1 MKKATPLVLFVLAAL
16 FGCSELEEK
25 SVQDK
30 TIDLLT
36 GGVWKVDSLVAQIK
50 SESPGV
56 SITTSDSLFLN
67 YGTFTFQKPGNDSG
81 PGYGTGYLIHTYT
94 KASATRIDTLAW
106 VPYNFDFPASEID
119 HLTIFY
125 PDASVLVR
133 DIVIND
139 VENMFLYLKKEPNTV
154 RIEGGFSFTVGSGTT
169 IIRNYKRYHL
179 SK

>member
-16 FGCSELEEK
+16 FGCSELDEK
-25 SVQDK
+25 SAQDK
-30 TIDLLT
+30 TTDLLT

-67 YGTFTFQKPGNDSG
+67 YGTFTFQKPGESG

-106 VPYNFDFPASEID
+106 VPYNFDFPASDTES
-119 HLTIFY
+119 LTLFARDPY
-125 PDASVLVR
+125 VLVR
-133 DIVIND
+133 EIVIND
-139 VENMFLYLKKEPNTV
+139 IENMFIYLKKETNTI
-154 RIEGGFSFTVGSGTT
+154 RIEGGISYTVGAT
-169 IIRNYKRYHL
+169 IVRHYKRYHL